1 MASYAVRKIPLDT
14 AFSRMEIQPPG
25 QLVPS
30 VAIVKLDAGSSGNME
45 LHIGSDGDGIPLF
58 LMGQEFPVTPPE
70 NNGVYLTNLVAQPG
84 ATIVILIGYAVNVVT
99 QRAQ

>member
-1 MASYAVRKIPLDT
+1 MASYAVRTIPLDVV
-14 AFSRMEIQPPG
+14 FERLEIQPPG

-30 VAIVKLDAGSSGNME
+30 VAIVKLAAASSGNMQ
-45 LHIGSDGDGIPLF
+45 LHIGSDGDGIPLY
-58 LMGQEFPVTPPE
+58 LMGQEFPITPPE

-84 ATIVILIGYAVNVVT
+84 ETVVILIGYAVNVVT